1 MFPSLETPGID
12 LMIPDL
18 GYLEEL
24 GNRLLG
30 VLVTHGHEDHI
41 GALPFLLRERE
52 VPIYATA
59 FSMALIE
66 AKLAEHKV
74 LDKAARTTFAPRDRW
89 RLGPF
94 EVEALQM
101 THSIVDAVGFAI
113 RTPRRHDR
121 PYRRLQDRPHADRR
135 SRLRSRSPGRDRRGG
150 RAVAALRFDQRRS
163 SRHHA
168 VRAHRARA
176 VSSAPS
182 SGPGAGS
189 WSRHSPPTS
198 TACSRW
204 SICR

>member
-1 MFPSLETPGID
+1 GVMFPSLETPGID

-18 GYLEEL
+18 GYLYEL

-66 AKLAEHKV
+66 AKLAEHQG
-74 LDKAARTTFAPRDRW
+74 LERATRTTFEPRDRW
-89 RLGPF
+89 PLGPF

-113 RTPRRHDR
+113 RTPAGTVVHTGDFKIDHT
-121 PYRRLQDRPHADRR
+121 PID
-135 SRLRSRSPGRDRRGG
+135 G
-150 RAVAALRFDQRRS
+150 RACDL
-163 SRHHA
+163 
-168 VRAHRARA
+168 VRLAEI
-176 VSSAPS
+176 
-182 SGPGAGS
+182 GAEGVLLLLS
-189 WSRHSPPTS
+189 D
-198 TACSRW
+198 
-204 SICR
+204 